1 MIRNSTKSIKLNSIV
16 ASRTTTTTTRL
27 VHSSSRILAKGD
39 SSTIDSYRL
48 PSQTSINEWEFKY
61 DFIPKTSEPKVPPLT
76 KEAVKQDIA
85 HEKAKSVE
93 RELFAKESNSSIKV
107 EANDAKVVHGGESV
121 AAEPV
126 LKEDTGS
133 APIDVST
140 PKSNINVSSSTTSTK
155 PKKSA
160 NHDKYVQS
168 SINPNINSGNVVN
181 LSEGEVDHKTES
193 VDKQSPVVEDIEHDN
208 LTHQGETKKESND
221 AGLGIF
227 ALLGLGGAGYYYYSS
242 TSKK

>member
-85 HEKAKSVE
+85 HEKPNPW
-93 RELFAKESNSSIKV
+93 KENYLLKKV
-107 EANDAKVVHGGESV
+107 ILQSK
-121 AAEPV
+121 
-126 LKEDTGS
+126 LKLMML
-133 APIDVST
+133 
-140 PKSNINVSSSTTSTK
+140 K
-155 PKKSA
+155 
-160 NHDKYVQS
+160 
-168 SINPNINSGNVVN
+168 
-181 LSEGEVDHKTES
+181 
-193 VDKQSPVVEDIEHDN
+193 
-208 LTHQGETKKESND
+208 
-221 AGLGIF
+221 
-227 ALLGLGGAGYYYYSS
+227 
-242 TSKK
+242 